1 MADENSIARGDAG
14 LDQPIVRKIGA
25 ADLRDALVKGLS
37 DFDAKP
43 SHLVFLY
50 IIYPFIGLI
59 LVRLS
64 AGYAM
69 LPLVFPL
76 MSGFTLIGPLAAI
89 GLYELS
95 RRRELGLDLSLGHLG
110 GILKSPSITSI
121 ALLSLVLLG
130 IFLLWLGAA
139 QIIYVLTFGDTVP
152 ESVLDFA
159 TQVLTTS
166 AGWALI
172 IIGSGVG
179 FLFAVAVLTIS
190 VVSFPML
197 LDRDVGI
204 VMAVQTSIRVV
215 LANPVTMAMWG
226 CVIAGAL
233 VIGSL
238 PLFLGLIVVL
248 PVLGHATWHLYRRVV
263 EY

>member
-1 MADENSIARGDAG
+1 MADENAVARADAS
-14 LDQPIVRKIGA
+14 LDQPIIRQIGA
-25 ADLRDALVKGLS
+25 ADLRDALVKGLG

-50 IIYPFIGLI
+50 LIYPFIGLV

-95 RRRELGLDLSLGHLG
+95 RRRELGLELSLGHIG
-110 GILKSPSITSI
+110 GILKSHSIVSI
-121 ALLSLVLLG
+121 AQLSLVLLG
-130 IFLLWLGAA
+130 IFLLWLGVA

-159 TQVLTTS
+159 RQVFTTP
-166 AGWALI
+166 AGWGLI
-172 IIGSGVG
+172 VLGGGVG

-197 LDRDVGI
+197 LDRDVGLA
-204 VMAVQTSIRVV
+204 MAVRTSIRAV

-226 CVIAGAL
+226 CIVAGAL

-248 PVLGHATWHLYRRVV
+248 PVLGHATWHLYRKVV
-263 EY
+263 AY

>member
-1 MADENSIARGDAG
+1 MADENAVARADAS
-14 LDQPIVRKIGA
+14 LDQPIIRQIGA
-25 ADLRDALVKGLS
+25 ADLRDALVKGLG

-50 IIYPFIGLI
+50 VIYPFIGLI

-95 RRRELGLDLSLGHLG
+95 RRRELGLELSLGHIG
-110 GILKSPSITSI
+110 GILKSHSIVSI
-121 ALLSLVLLG
+121 AQLSLVLLG
-130 IFLLWLGAA
+130 IFLLWLGVA

-159 TQVLTTS
+159 RQVLTTP
-166 AGWALI
+166 AGWGLI
-172 IIGSGVG
+172 VLGGGVG

-197 LDRDVGI
+197 LDRDVGLA
-204 VMAVQTSIRVV
+204 MAVRTSIRAV

-226 CVIAGAL
+226 CIVAGAL

-248 PVLGHATWHLYRRVV
+248 PVLGHATWHLYRKVV
-263 EY
+263 AY